1 MPTLILNR
9 ASAVAPYPGVD
20 TASAAPSPIKRSTSS
35 NASTKPA
42 ASGVTPS
49 YDAGAMRTTRLPA
62 CLNSGDV
69 ARSTEPMA
77 VANDTS
83 VGGTSSC
90 SKLPDME
97 SLPPMEPIPRST
109 CAISAPSTA
118 AAGLPQRSGSS
129 RSFSKYSWNVRY
141 MSLWK
146 KPAATRRATLST
158 TAMYEPV
165 NWFASVR

>member
-1 MPTLILNR
+1 MN
-9 ASAVAPYPGVD
+9 V
-20 TASAAPSPIKRSTSS
+20 STR
-35 NASTKPA
+35 PA

-49 YDAGAMRTTRLPA
+49 YAAGAMRTTRLPA
-62 CLNSGDV
+62 CLNSGEV
-69 ARSTEPMA
+69 ARSTEPTA

-97 SLPPMEPIPRST
+97 SLPPMEPMPKST

-118 AAGLPQRSGSS
+118 AVGLPQRSGSS

-141 MSLWK
+141 ISSWRN
-146 KPAATRRATLST
+146 PAATRRATLST
-158 TAMYEPV
+158 TAI
-165 NWFASVR
+165 